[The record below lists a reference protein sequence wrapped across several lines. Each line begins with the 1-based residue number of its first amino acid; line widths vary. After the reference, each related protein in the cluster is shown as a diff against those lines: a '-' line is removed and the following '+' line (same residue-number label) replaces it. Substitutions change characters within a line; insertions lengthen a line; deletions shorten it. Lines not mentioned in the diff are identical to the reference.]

1 MFFFIE
7 KVIFKDVPDEIIL
20 KNLSEKL
27 AMKWKPLGRQLGVPE
42 DRLRILSE
50 LPSED
55 AYGNVLDAW
64 KDTQNKPYIWDT
76 FLNAL
81 RSSEVYEMETADI
94 ICT

>member
-1 MFFFIE
+1 M
-7 KVIFKDVPDEIIL
+7 
-20 KNLSEKL
+20 SEKL

-55 AYGNVLDAW
+55 AYSNVLDAW

-81 RSSEVYEMETADI
+81 RSSEVCEMETADDI
-94 ICT
+94 VCMY

>member
-1 MFFFIE
+1 M
-7 KVIFKDVPDEIIL
+7 IFKDISDNTIL
-20 KNLSEKL
+20 KKISEKL
-27 AMKWKPLGRQLGVPE
+27 AAKWKPLGRQLGVPE

-55 AYGNVLDAW
+55 AYSNVLDAW

-81 RSSEVYEMETADI
+81 RSYEVYEMETADDI
-94 ICT
+94 YCMY

>member
-1 MFFFIE
+1 M
-7 KVIFKDVPDEIIL
+7 
-20 KNLSEKL
+20 SEKL

-81 RSSEVYEMETADI
+81 TSSEVCEMETADDI
-94 ICT
+94 ICTY